1 VLEFRLDPG
10 DKIVAESG
18 ELSWLSA
25 GIDLKSSLGGGSS
38 QGSLLGAVKRKFAG
52 GSLFMTEY
60 TAHEAGELAF
70 ATKVP
75 GHIVEVMVDAQHEY
89 RIHTHGFLCATE
101 GVSLQLSF
109 QQKFSA
115 GLFGGEG
122 FRLQKLVG
130 QGTAFVEL
138 SGELVAQ
145 TMPLTNLAAVL
156 APTSRARPQSQP
168 ARAPQSAW
176 AHRRPSERLESARTR
191 GRFPSDSETSGPRER
206 GSGIRVLTNSLTN
219 RLHQVEPEGEN
230 GVVE

>member
-1 VLEFRLDPG
+1 MQHEIKGTTMPVLEFRLDPG

-60 TAHEAGELAF
+60 TARESGELAF

-75 GHIVEVMVDAQHEY
+75 GHIVEVTVDAQHEY

-101 GVSLQLSF
+101 GVSLQLAF
-109 QQKFSA
+109 QQKFST

-122 FRLQKLVG
+122 DVTPVFGPPVMRVCGRG
-130 QGTAFVEL
+130 QHAIG
-138 SGELVAQ
+138 
-145 TMPLTNLAAVL
+145 
-156 APTSRARPQSQP
+156 
-168 ARAPQSAW
+168 
-176 AHRRPSERLESARTR
+176 
-191 GRFPSDSETSGPRER
+191 GRMLPGF
-206 GSGIRVLTNSLTN
+206 GS
-219 RLHQVEPEGEN
+219 
-230 GVVE
+230 